1 MHILWGAS
9 DVPIRNGSTYGSM
22 SLFHKTRHRSAHCSL
37 DIADSRITGH

>member
-22 SLFHKTRHRSAHCSL
+22 SLLYKTRHRSAHCSL
-37 DIADSRITGH
+37 EVADRRISGL